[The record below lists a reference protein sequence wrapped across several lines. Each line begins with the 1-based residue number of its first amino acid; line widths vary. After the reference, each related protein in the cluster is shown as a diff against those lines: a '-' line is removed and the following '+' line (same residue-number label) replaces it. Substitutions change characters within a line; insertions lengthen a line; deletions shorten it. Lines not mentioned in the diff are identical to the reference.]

1 MLLLADSANGSEGM
15 SDTIN
20 ESSSLADA
28 LARITRSGMQE
39 FDIAPF
45 LTEVAERRAVGET
58 SLVAH
63 CHHVALDGSG
73 LPRLQDFT
81 DYICDWVVEYVTP
94 RKTLLQ
100 SRSANETETRL
111 KQQRL
116 RREAKE
122 IFKQRG
128 MSGEQGEILLFILA
142 EVFLKLP
149 QLLCKMSL
157 KTDPEMH
164 FHGLDGIHC
173 GPGERPDALAV
184 YWCESKIHKDIDGAL
199 SEALEGLVPFLV
211 SPGAGG
217 RDKRRE
223 LALLHRYMDL
233 GDENL
238 QRHVLRSL
246 NPNLVEFNSVSW
258 RGICL
263 VGFDFEYP
271 TEPNKTK
278 SQIFLEEIEAKIDV
292 WIKKISNR
300 AENRI
305 LSSFEIHVLLI
316 PLSSC
321 AEFRECMRRSLGFQS

>member
-1 MLLLADSANGSEGM
+1 MTDA
-15 SDTIN
+15 IN
-20 ESSSLADA
+20 ESSSLAAA
-28 LARITRSGMQE
+28 LARITRSGMRD

-45 LTEVAERRAVGET
+45 LTEVAVQRTVGET
-58 SLVAH
+58 NLVAH
-63 CHHVALDGSG
+63 CHHVALDGSS

-81 DYICDWVVEYVTP
+81 NYISDWIVEYVTP
-94 RKTLLQ
+94 RRTLLE
-100 SRSANETETRL
+100 SRSANAAEARL

-116 RREAKE
+116 HREAKD

-142 EVFLKLP
+142 EFFLKLP

-173 GPGERPDALAV
+173 GPGEGPNALAV

-199 SEALEGLVPFLV
+199 SEALDGLVPFLV

-223 LALLHRYMDL
+223 LALLDRYMDL

-263 VGFDFEYP
+263 IGFDFEYP
-271 TEPNKTK
+271 TEPNKSK
-278 SQIFLEEIEAKIDV
+278 PQIFLQEIEAKIDS
-292 WIKKISNR
+292 WIKKISTR
-300 AENRI
+300 AENRT
-305 LSSFEIHVLLI
+305 LNSFEIHVLLI

-321 AEFRECMRRSLGFQS
+321 AEFRECMKRSLGFQS